1 MVRIKYDDLVILSQ
15 ELSERRDELTR
26 CLSNTDDTIR
36 HLENALSS
44 ELTRSYVERYN
55 IVRPEIYNATLLLG
69 DMSANLEALSNTLK
83 DLTAL

>member
-1 MVRIKYDDLVILSQ
+1 MVRIKYDDLVILSH

-36 HLENALSS
+36 HLEDVLSS

-55 IVRPEIYNATLLLG
+55 TVRPEIHNATLLLG